1 MGNYTETF
9 GALPPKKD
17 IREYKASCSKR
28 ASAVNIPDEFELSMC
43 AVKNQ
48 GSVGSCV
55 AHSVAEMIEYFNKV
69 QEGTNVVFSTGYI
82 YGNRKNC
89 SYTGSGMYVD
99 KALGVVQKW
108 GDVSNSLFNYNIEVP
123 DAITKFEEK
132 AFDLAPEAYEHR
144 ITEYFSL
151 TTDEAR
157 KLNLMQNGPIVFS
170 IPWYK
175 GYKVDS
181 DGVLRHTSEEVSGH
195 HAMVIYGW
203 NKKGWKFQNSWGTGF
218 GTRGRAI
225 LPYDIKFGTCYG
237 IKDENSKKAI
247 ADKIAELQKKI
258 ADLETTLSNKAVVIK
273 DYEAKISKLTLQLNS
288 LTVNKER
295 LEQQVEEL
303 KKDAN
308 AKADEIQNLEA
319 IIKDLKENNMT
330 ELVEKIKV
338 LQQEKKAALNE
349 IDKLKENVEELTKK
363 NTELEL
369 MNEELLEIHK
379 PFKNIP
385 TWLAH
390 VINAII
396 NVFVK
401 KK

>member
-1 MGNYTETF
+1 MAKYTETF

-17 IREYKASCSKR
+17 IREYKATCSKR
-28 ASAVNIPDEFELSMC
+28 ASTVNIPDEFELPIC

-55 AHSVAEMIEYFNKV
+55 AHAVSEMIEYFNKV

-89 SYTGSGMYVD
+89 NYTGSGMYTD

-108 GDVSNSLFNYNIEVP
+108 GDVPNTSFNYNIEVP

-132 AFDLAPEAYEHR
+132 AFDLAPEAYDHR

-181 DGVLRHTSEEVSGH
+181 DGVLRHTSDEISGH
-195 HAMVIYGW
+195 HAMIIYGW
-203 NKKGWKFQNSWGTGF
+203 NKQGWKFQNSWGTGF
-218 GTRGRAI
+218 GNKGRAI

-247 ADKIAELQKKI
+247 ADKIAALQKKVSE
-258 ADLETTLSNKAVVIK
+258 LEITLANKAVVIK
-273 DYEAKISKLTLQLNS
+273 DYAVKISDLNVKLNTITVKKEDLEKTVQNLQKLD
-288 LTVNKER
+288 TDNKAEIER
-295 LEQQVEEL
+295 LQQL
-303 KKDAN
+303 
-308 AKADEIQNLEA
+308 
-319 IIKDLKENNMT
+319 IKDLT
-330 ELVEKIKV
+330 EHDMAALVEQINT
-338 LQQEKKAALNE
+338 LQIERKAALDDVE
-349 IDKLKENVEELTKK
+349 KLNKEVEELTKK
-363 NTELEL
+363 NKELEL
-369 MNEELLEIHK
+369 MNEELLEINK

-396 NVFVK
+396 NVFMPK
-401 KK
+401 K